1 MMVQTA
7 WQMTVLA
14 LLGWLATLSVMAG
27 ETPAST
33 PLEAVEA
40 PGDPLPSAG
49 RSLFDILL
57 GPPGPM
63 GEAVVPFPFA
73 ALLGRIRAELDANQ
87 ASGGLT
93 VVLIPLGRSLQ
104 RPAVADIQ
112 AFHQPRVVAAVTG
125 EPPAAAAAGHLY
137 LKDRLYIGYHEGA
150 AALEVISYNETAGRF
165 EFQVVHNYRA
175 DNRPTLRY
183 ANRALCLACH
193 QNAAPI
199 FSRPSWDET
208 AASPAVAARL
218 AATGQP
224 YYGIAW
230 RHGVDLPDAIDAATA
245 RSNQF
250 TLAQRLWREGCAVT
264 TRAQA
269 IACRAEALRVA
280 LRYRLGGGRT
290 MTLDTP
296 TARRDLVEPLLTH
309 WRARWPSGLPL
320 PDPQLP
326 NRQPFSAIDLSG
338 TVTAALPSGLA
349 ARSIADIGA
358 AFDPLALRPPLAI
371 WRGQDSADVGRFVH
385 ALSLFFSQTDIGLL
399 GRQLAAAP
407 DAPRHSVTLIC
418 RERVG
423 TARLDLDCDGA
434 EGSRL
439 LARLSLQGGLIAAGS
454 IDRLSLPGAD
464 HSGPITL
471 SHGTPRADAAE
482 IGFTLAEHADGV
494 RSARGEGI
502 RRLWLTRARGDT
514 PATARLELVADLAP
528 LDAAIDAL
536 AQTTLAG
543 DSDAFDAQALRRDA
557 LLTPLFARL
566 GVPLPAGQRPLLPPA
581 RLADVASGRDM
592 AMAADLLPFVRQC
605 GLCHSAASRFPPG
618 FLHGDDSR
626 VRANLA
632 DCAERILYRLQMNH
646 LTAAAQ
652 LKTPMPPPAAAHAP
666 GFAQSAD
673 LPAMLST
680 LQTLTRARGG
690 LGGDAVLERPYP
702 SLAPCAPP
710 IDPHQGERR

>member
-1 MMVQTA
+1 MTA
-7 WQMTVLA
+7 LA
-14 LLGWLATLSVMAG
+14 LLGWLATLSAMAG
-27 ETPAST
+27 ETPAAT
-33 PLEAVEA
+33 PPAAVEA
-40 PGDPLPSAG
+40 PGELLPLAG

-57 GPPGPM
+57 GPPGPT

-104 RPAVADIQ
+104 RPAVADTQ
-112 AFHQPRVVAAVTG
+112 AFRQPRVVAAVTG

-165 EFQVVHNYRA
+165 EFQVVRNYRA
-175 DNRPTLRY
+175 DARPTLGY
-183 ANRALCLACH
+183 ANRELCLACH

-199 FSRPSWDET
+199 FSRASWDET
-208 AASPAVAARL
+208 AASPPVAARL

-245 RSNQF
+245 RANQF
-250 TLAQRLWREGCAVT
+250 TLAQRLWREGCAAA
-264 TRAQA
+264 TRAVA

-280 LRYRLGGGRT
+280 LRYRLGGGRA

-296 TARRDLVEPLLTH
+296 TARSDLLEPLLSH

-326 NRQPFSAIDLSG
+326 NRQPFSAIDLTG
-338 TVTAALPSGLA
+338 VVTAALPSGLA
-349 ARSIADIGA
+349 ARRIADIGA

-371 WRGQDSADVGRFVH
+371 WRGQDSADVARFVH
-385 ALSLFFSQTDIGLL
+385 ALSLFFSQTDIRLL
-399 GRQLAAAP
+399 DRQLAAAP
-407 DAPRHSVTLIC
+407 AASLSSVTFIC

-423 TARLDLDCDGA
+423 TARLDFDCDGA
-434 EGSRL
+434 ESSRL
-439 LARLSLQGGLIAAGS
+439 LARLSLHGGLIATGS

-471 SHGTPRADAAE
+471 DHGTPGDAAG
-482 IGFTLAEHADGV
+482 ISFTLGEHAGGV
-494 RSARGEGI
+494 RSARGESI
-502 RRLWLTRARGDT
+502 RRLWLTRGRGDT

-543 DSDAFDAQALRRDA
+543 HSDAFDARALRRDA
-557 LLTPLFARL
+557 LLAPIFARL
-566 GVPLPAGQRPLLPPA
+566 GVPLPVGERPPLPPA
-581 RLADVASGRDM
+581 RLADDASVRDM
-592 AMAADLLPFVRQC
+592 TAAADLLPFVQQC
-605 GLCHSAASRFPPG
+605 GLCHGAASRFPPG

-632 DCAERILYRLQMNH
+632 ECAERILYRLQMNR
-646 LTAAAQ
+646 LTPAAQ

-673 LPAMLST
+673 LPAMLSA
-680 LQTLTRARGG
+680 LETLTRARGG
-690 LGGDAVLERPYP
+690 LGGGAVLKRPYP
-702 SLAPCAPP
+702 SLAPCVPP
-710 IDPHQGERR
+710 IDPDRGERR